1 VRFSTQ
7 ISRFERQRKKHM
19 NTKANDLRFT
29 TTRPASLGFARARF
43 AGLALAL
50 LVVACGAEIGDGSAD
65 PMSDSAS
72 QATPRATE
80 AEAALE
86 DVAAAEQTLAE
97 TSCGHSICEVGPRV
111 SATCDSCV
119 ASICDVDPF
128 CCTDRW
134 DSLCV
139 AEVGSVCGR
148 GPIAVTADTLVSSI
162 KVRMRTGG
170 DDLRGGS
177 QAYGSFQLAGGASLA
192 EVSLNSG
199 AGFGNGS
206 VATASIP
213 ISPAR
218 RLGSL
223 SGFTL
228 KWDGAPRNL
237 FDTYDNWNLDELRFF
252 VQPAGRCPRFLG
264 PALSPGRMTGSR
276 TLFSAAVT
284 FP

>member
-1 VRFSTQ
+1 
-7 ISRFERQRKKHM
+7 M
-19 NTKANDLRFT
+19 NTKAKGLPFT
-29 TTRPASLGFARARF
+29 INRSASLGFARARW
-43 AGLALAL
+43 ASLAVAL

-65 PMSDSAS
+65 LMSDSAP
-72 QATPRATE
+72 QVTPRAAE
-80 AEAALE
+80 AEPALE
-86 DVAAAEQTLAE
+86 NVAAAEQMLGE

-119 ASICDVDPF
+119 ASICEVDPF
-128 CCTDRW
+128 CCSDHW

-177 QAYGSFQLAGGASLA
+177 QAHGSFQLTGGIPLA
-192 EVSLNSG
+192 EVSLNGG

-228 KWDGAPRNL
+228 KWDGAPRNI

-252 VQPAGRCPRFLG
+252 LQPAGRCPRFLG